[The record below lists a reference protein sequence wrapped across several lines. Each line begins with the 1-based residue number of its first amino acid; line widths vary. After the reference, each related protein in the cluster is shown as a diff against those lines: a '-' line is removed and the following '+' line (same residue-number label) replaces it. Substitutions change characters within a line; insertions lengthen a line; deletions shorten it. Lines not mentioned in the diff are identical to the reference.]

1 MVVAR
6 WRGPKIQAAKRAS
19 RRKQT
24 FLWMVWQSPTPIG
37 ALGATADHLSACLLG
52 LLPVMGAYK
61 VLLLPQNYTA
71 ELEAFGK

>member
-1 MVVAR
+1 
-6 WRGPKIQAAKRAS
+6 
-19 RRKQT
+19 
-24 FLWMVWQSPTPIG
+24 MVWQSPTPIR